1 LSSSFH
7 SGIRLLLTASICAIF
22 VLLTCSIEEITSLNR
37 PDCRSYPLIF
47 FPAAFM
53 RSRDALRRV
62 SSSIMSEVVF
72 VRYAFAIMIS
82 TCSSSLSCGVVNLL
96 VASSNSLYPFDTRYL
111 RASHRLSPA
120 TILYSPFSH
129 GAYTSSRFC
138 FNPYMRMSPASS
150 STCSTL

>member
-1 LSSSFH
+1 MLM
-7 SGIRLLLTASICAIF
+7 
-22 VLLTCSIEEITSLNR
+22 CSIDEITSLNR

-47 FPAAFM
+47 FPAAFI

-62 SSSIMSEVVF
+62 SSSIMSETVF

-82 TCSSSLSCGVVNLL
+82 TCSSSSSCGVGVVNLL

-120 TILYSPFSH
+120 TILYSPISH

-138 FNPYMRMSPASS
+138 FSPYMRMSPASS
-150 STCSTL
+150 SICSTL

>member
-1 LSSSFH
+1 MSSSFH
-7 SGIRLLLTASICAIF
+7 PGIRLLLIASICAIF

-47 FPAAFM
+47 FPAAFI

-62 SSSIMSEVVF
+62 SSSIMSEMVF
-72 VRYAFAIMIS
+72 ERYELAMMIS
-82 TCSSSLSCGVVNLL
+82 TCSSSSSCGVVNLL
-96 VASSNSLYPFDTRYL
+96 VASSKSLYPFDTRYL
-111 RASHRLSPA
+111 RASQRLSPA

-138 FNPYMRMSPASS
+138 FKPDRRMSPASS
-150 STCSTL
+150 SMSATL